1 VQGREATDVWRLG
14 WRNQWNGQ
22 KLKERLRCEAQGGS
36 NARSLSKE
44 KADAAMSLRLA
55 PNPCALATMQHPR
68 GDKIMTSKRRK
79 SPKQRSCFHF
89 RIEGY
94 GSYRHVNH
102 LFRTTLSAP
111 NS

>member
-1 VQGREATDVWRLG
+1 
-14 WRNQWNGQ
+14 
-22 KLKERLRCEAQGGS
+22 
-36 NARSLSKE
+36 
-44 KADAAMSLRLA
+44 
-55 PNPCALATMQHPR
+55 
-68 GDKIMTSKRRK
+68 MTSKRRK

>member
-44 KADAAMSLRLA
+44 KADAAMCLRLA

-68 GDKIMTSKRRK
+68 GGKIM
-79 SPKQRSCFHF
+79 
-89 RIEGY
+89 IETPQ
-94 GSYRHVNH
+94 VTETAV
-102 LFRTTLSAP
+102 LFP
-111 NS
+111 FPD